1 MPSSPCA
8 PASDFR
14 GCSGLRAEWAGFA
27 SPSPPPGRLLHPRRS
42 LCTSSPREAGWEAP
56 EQQGL
61 GPLCSLVPELLR
73 SLAPRALTC
82 FFPHPLRLGRFFPSS
97 RLARMGG
104 ARRADLA
111 GGSVRPLKVGEVF
124 RTATPRRG
132 GGAEGGLR
140 KLLFL

>member
-1 MPSSPCA
+1 MGGSGAARLRAAVLSSSRAAKKFGFPSS
-8 PASDFR
+8 D
-14 GCSGLRAEWAGFA
+14 LLL
-27 SPSPPPGRLLHPRRS
+27 SPPPTFR
-42 LCTSSPREAGWEAP
+42 
-56 EQQGL
+56 Q
-61 GPLCSLVPELLR
+61 V
-73 SLAPRALTC
+73 
-82 FFPHPLRLGRFFPSS
+82 FPSS

-111 GGSVRPLKVGEVF
+111 GGSVRPLKVGEAF